1 MREKQQTNPQQ
12 KTSLLKD
19 PRLYY
24 QVKDALGN
32 GHGMLGGYL
41 LQSFIGLL
49 GGKTKN
55 RYQKPAYT
63 PVLSV

>member
-1 MREKQQTNPQQ
+1 M
-12 KTSLLKD
+12 
-19 PRLYY
+19 
-24 QVKDALGN
+24 KDALGN